1 MSLRYQ
7 VMIWAGI
14 FLGTI
19 LLLWVFRSI
28 LLPFVVGLALAY
40 LLNPVVNWLHK
51 IHISRTWAAMILLTV
66 AIAVITGLLYALVP
80 LVVEQILGLTGRLP
94 RYIADLQGLVQQWAP
109 QFNDWLGP
117 ERAAQLEGSLTDLV
131 GRGVELV
138 GTLTAGLAAS
148 GLTVINTIAVLFIT
162 PVVAFY
168 LLVDWEGMMSKADD
182 LLPRRYQAEIR
193 GVLGDIDRAMAGV
206 IRGQGGV
213 ILVLC
218 VYYSTA
224 LTVAGLNYGLAIG
237 LIGGLLSFVPYVGFL
252 TGFTLSMTVALVQFW
267 PDQWIFIVIV
277 FGIYLVGQFLEAN
290 ILYPKLVG
298 QSININPVWLMF
310 ALFAF
315 ALLFG
320 FVGLLLAVP
329 LAAISGVLT
338 RFAIQKYQASS
349 LYLGT
354 DDGLVLTA
362 APVGGTVGSAGDG
375 VSVIAT
381 ETTASASVDKPTRPR
396 RGRSTAK

>member
-7 VMIWAGI
+7 VLIWVGL
-14 FLGTI
+14 FLLAI

-40 LLNPVVNWLHK
+40 LLNPVVNWLQRL
-51 IHISRTWAAMILLTV
+51 HISRAWGAMLMLTLV
-66 AIAVITGLLYALVP
+66 IALIIGLLLALVP
-80 LVVEQILGLTGRLP
+80 LVAQQVLELAGLLP
-94 RYIADLQGLVQQWAP
+94 GYVRDLRELVQGWAP
-109 QFNDWLGP
+109 QFNEWLGP

-131 GRGVELV
+131 GRGVELI
-138 GTLTAGLAAS
+138 GAITAGLAAS
-148 GLTVINTIAVLFIT
+148 GLTVLNTIAVLFIT

-168 LLVDWEGMMSKADD
+168 LLVDWEGMVKKADE
-182 LLPRRYQAEIR
+182 LLPRSYQAEIR
-193 GVLGDIDRAMAGV
+193 RVLGEIDRAMAGV

-218 VYYSTA
+218 IYYATSLS
-224 LTVAGLNYGLAIG
+224 LTGLNFGLAIG

-252 TGFTLSMTVALVQFW
+252 TGFVLSMTVALVQFW
-267 PDQWIFIVIV
+267 PDQWVFILIV
-277 FGIYLVGQFLEAN
+277 LAIYAIGQFLEAN

-338 RFAIQKYQASS
+338 RYALQKYQASS

-354 DDGLVLTA
+354 DQDGIVLTA
-362 APVGGTVGSAGDG
+362 PPPPPIEPNAVQPA
-375 VSVIAT
+375 
-381 ETTASASVDKPTRPR
+381 R
-396 RGRSTAK
+396 RRRSTTK

>member
-1 MSLRYQ
+1 MSLRNQ
-7 VMIWAGI
+7 VLIWTGLFVLA
-14 FLGTI
+14 I

-40 LLNPVVNWLHK
+40 LLNPVVNWLQRWG
-51 IHISRTWAAMILLTV
+51 IGRSWGAMIVLTG
-66 AIAVITGLLYALVP
+66 VIVLIVGLLLALVP
-80 LVVEQILGLTGRLP
+80 LVASQLGGLFARLP
-94 RYIADLQGLVQQWAP
+94 SYVGDLQELLRQWVP
-109 QFNDWLGP
+109 QFTEWLGP
-117 ERAAQLEGSLTDLV
+117 ERAAQLEGSLSDLI
-131 GRGVELV
+131 GRGVEF
-138 GTLTAGLAAS
+138 AGLVTATLAQS

-168 LLVDWEGMMSKADD
+168 LLVDWEGMMLKADD
-182 LLPRRYQAEIR
+182 LLPRKYQGEIR

-218 VYYSTA
+218 IYYCTA
-224 LTVAGLNYGLAIG
+224 LTLAGLNFGLAIG

-252 TGFTLSMTVALVQFW
+252 VGFSLSMTIALVQFW
-267 PDQWIFIVIV
+267 PGQWAFVLIILA
-277 FGIYLVGQFLEAN
+277 IYMVGQFLEAN

-329 LAAISGVLT
+329 LAAVSGVLT
-338 RFAIQKYQASS
+338 RYAITKYQQSS

-354 DDGLVLTA
+354 EAMAEEPAPA
-362 APVGGTVGSAGDG
+362 A
-375 VSVIAT
+375 
-381 ETTASASVDKPTRPR
+381 KPSR
-396 RGRSTAK
+396 RARAAAEK